1 MQACVDSARPESGSR
16 LAKLKE
22 QLKFYSTTREFLIPM
37 SIMLFLSV
45 VQGSCG
51 VDTISYYSLKIFRM
65 ANISVDEYLMSI
77 FLQVNIVAMNKIHMN
92 YSESY
97 DVLGNCVII
106 HNNC

>member
-77 FLQVNIVAMNKIHMN
+77 FLQVNIFAMNEMLI
-92 YSESY
+92 YS
-97 DVLGNCVII
+97 IQ
-106 HNNC
+106 